1 MRIDQWMT
9 RELLTVESQAAVD
22 DARVLLKENRINQLP
37 VTREGR
43 LVGIVT
49 DRDLRSAPA
58 DAEGAIADVMTAN
71 PITVQPHESMQRAA
85 VLMRRKRIGALPVV
99 RRGELLGIVTRTDV
113 LRAFLALASYDRRG
127 RGQTPPWHEEP
138 RSKATP
144 PRHV

>member
-113 LRAFLALASYDRRG
+113 LRAFLALASYDRKG
-127 RGQTPPWHEEP
+127 RARPPWHETSRAKP
-138 RSKATP
+138 TP
-144 PRHV
+144 PRQV

>member
-49 DRDLRSAPA
+49 DRDLLSSPA

-85 VLMRRKRIGALPVV
+85 VLMRRERIGALPVV

-113 LRAFLALASYDRRG
+113 LRAFLALASYDRK
-127 RGQTPPWHEEP
+127 GQVRPPWHETP
-138 RSKATP
+138 RAKPTP
-144 PRHV
+144 PRQV